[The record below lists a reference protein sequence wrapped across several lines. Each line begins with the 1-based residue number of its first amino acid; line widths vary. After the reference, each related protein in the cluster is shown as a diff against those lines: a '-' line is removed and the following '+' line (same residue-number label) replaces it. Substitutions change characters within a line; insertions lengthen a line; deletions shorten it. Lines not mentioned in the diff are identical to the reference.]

1 MARPT
6 GRPIRDELITSATT
20 LIQRVGVNG
29 FSYGQLANELD
40 IKAPSIHHHFKS
52 KEDLVVAVAQKYRLD
67 FAAGVDAIS
76 ANSALGRIVAYGELF
91 THAAQTDKLCLCGA
105 VSADWVAVGG
115 RARREVHEFF
125 TDQRS
130 WIERELQAAATTGE
144 LLPSLPIATLATA
157 ILASLEGSLLIAR
170 ADGDT
175 SLPVDVAT
183 LLTQLISTKEDAQ

>member
-6 GRPIRDELITSATT
+6 GRPIRDELIASATT

-67 FAAGVDAIS
+67 FSAGVDAIS
-76 ANSALGRIVAYGELF
+76 ADSSLGRIVAYGELF

-105 VSADWVAVGG
+105 VSADWVAVGD

-130 WIERELQAAATTGE
+130 WIETQLEQAAAARE
-144 LLPSLPIATLATA
+144 LLPALPIATLATA
-157 ILASLEGSLLIAR
+157 ILAALEGSLLISR
-170 ADGDT
+170 ANGDVD
-175 SLPVDVAT
+175 LPVDVAT
-183 LLTQLISTKEDAQ
+183 LLTSLIQTEQVTL